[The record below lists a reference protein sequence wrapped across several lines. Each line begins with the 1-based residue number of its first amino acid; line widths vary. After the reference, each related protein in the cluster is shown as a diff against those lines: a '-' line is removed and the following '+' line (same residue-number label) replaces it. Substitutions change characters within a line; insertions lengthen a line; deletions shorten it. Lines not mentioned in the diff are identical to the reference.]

1 MFEKYKELENYPDIL
16 TLKDVANYCGI
27 SKDSAR
33 KLYLTN
39 QLKHIRIGRLY
50 KITKENLV
58 NFLENNQ

>member
-33 KLYLTN
+33 KLCLTN

>member
-1 MFEKYKELENYPDIL
+1 MLEKYKELENYPDIL

-33 KLYLTN
+33 KLCLTN

-50 KITKENLV
+50 KITKENLI

>member
-1 MFEKYKELENYPDIL
+1 MLEKYKELENYPDIL

-33 KLYLTN
+33 KLCLTN

>member
-1 MFEKYKELENYPDIL
+1 MLN
-16 TLKDVANYCGI
+16 LKDVANYCGI

-33 KLYLTN
+33 KLCLTN

-50 KITKENLV
+50 KITKENLI

>member
-33 KLYLTN
+33 KLCLTN

-50 KITKENLV
+50 KITKENLI